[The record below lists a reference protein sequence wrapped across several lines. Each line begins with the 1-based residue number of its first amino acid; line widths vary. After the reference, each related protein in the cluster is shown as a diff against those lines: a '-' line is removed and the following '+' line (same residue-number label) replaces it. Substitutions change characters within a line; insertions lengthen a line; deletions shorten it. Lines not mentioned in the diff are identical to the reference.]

1 VALEGGNHAQFG
13 WYGPQKGDSSAT
25 LSHTEQ
31 QAQIVA
37 ATLELLRSL
46 EGHKGKR

>member
-1 VALEGGNHAQFG
+1 MQFG
-13 WYGPQKGDSSAT
+13 WHRNQNRDWPATSSRA
-25 LSHTEQ
+25 EQ

-37 ATLELLRSL
+37 AKLELLRSL